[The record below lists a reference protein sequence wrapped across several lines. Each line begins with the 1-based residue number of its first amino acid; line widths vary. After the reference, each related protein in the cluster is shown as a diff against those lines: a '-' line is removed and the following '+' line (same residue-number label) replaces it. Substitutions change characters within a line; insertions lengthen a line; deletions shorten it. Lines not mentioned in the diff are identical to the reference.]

1 MIQNFNNLKD
11 IRIREGL
18 TVADLSR
25 CSEVN
30 EKTIRD
36 IENGRR
42 LGSEVTRSRI
52 INGLNKSQRNTKR
65 WEYDEVFGQS

>member
-1 MIQNFNNLKD
+1 MRNNNSKLRD
-11 IRIREGL
+11 ARVNEGL

-25 CSEVN
+25 LSKVN

-42 LGSEVTRSRI
+42 LGKEETKRKIVI
-52 INGLNKSQRNTKR
+52 GLNNNPGKTRTLDY
-65 WEYDEVFGQS
+65 EDIFGS